1 MTTPPL
7 SLTWSIFEEPPDDM
21 DARTGALLINWNGST
36 GRDIY
41 DMARAYRTATFRLL
55 DAAYANNESWES
67 IDPIL
72 FCFRHALEL
81 HLKMLQP
88 EGVR

>member
-41 DMARAYRTATFRLL
+41 DMARAYRYCYIPA
-55 DAAYANNESWES
+55 SGCS
-67 IDPIL
+67 
-72 FCFRHALEL
+72 
-81 HLKMLQP
+81 
-88 EGVR
+88 VRQQRVLGEH